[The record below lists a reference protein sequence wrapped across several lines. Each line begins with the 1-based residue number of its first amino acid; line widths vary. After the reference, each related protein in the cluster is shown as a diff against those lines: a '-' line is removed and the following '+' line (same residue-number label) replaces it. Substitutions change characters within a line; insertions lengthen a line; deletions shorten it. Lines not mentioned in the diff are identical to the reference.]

1 MLMSPVIRLF
11 DICTSF
17 IGLIVAAPV
26 MLLVAI
32 LVRVF
37 LGSPVLFKQKRPGLN
52 GEPFTL
58 LKFRSMKDETDSS
71 GKQLSDD
78 IRLTKFGKIL
88 RSTSL
93 DELPSLW
100 NIFIGNM
107 SLVGPRPL
115 IMEYLPLY
123 TPEQNRRH
131 EVRPGLT
138 GWAQVNGRNKLT
150 FEERFELDVHYV
162 DNRTFWL
169 DMKIVLMTFRRV
181 LVADGIAP
189 EGKNT
194 GEYFKGTPTE

>member
-1 MLMSPVIRLF
+1 
-11 DICTSF
+11 
-17 IGLIVAAPV
+17 
-26 MLLVAI
+26 
-32 LVRVF
+32 
-37 LGSPVLFKQKRPGLN
+37 
-52 GEPFTL
+52 
-58 LKFRSMKDETDSS
+58 MKDETDSS